1 MEEDL
6 IEESPRDEGSYDE
19 EFGNDVDSL
28 ELDFD

>member
-6 IEESPRDEGSYDE
+6 TERIPRDEGFTEE

-28 ELDFD
+28 ELDD